1 MSSTTTESWNPN
13 ALILNWLGQVKSMHT
28 LPSSKRRQTSA
39 SHGFS
44 LVEVVIAVGIMAVGI
59 VAVLGLLP
67 HGLAMTKK
75 TSDLT
80 YQTRIFQHLLSE
92 YQSMSWSAL
101 EAGTSGGGAAQQR
114 LFDYQGIELT
124 SASTNQQQQFISYVA
139 SIEISPNPVELPHT
153 NGQPKGNEHLRRL
166 VVRIA
171 ATPDV
176 GFDFEQASPRSF
188 STYSAYLARTF

>member
-1 MSSTTTESWNPN
+1 MRSDADSSPR
-13 ALILNWLGQVKSMHT
+13 K
-28 LPSSKRRQTSA
+28 PSSGG
-39 SHGFS
+39 GFS
-44 LVEVVIAVGIMAVGI
+44 LVEVVIAVGIMALGI

-92 YQSMSWSAL
+92 YQSMPWEEL
-101 EAGTSGGGAAQQR
+101 EPTSSGGGQAR
-114 LFDYQGIELT
+114 IFDYQGIELGSGST
-124 SASTNQQQQFISYVA
+124 SQQELFASYVA
-139 SIEISPNPVELPHT
+139 KVEIASDPVELPHV
-153 NGQPKGNEHLRRL
+153 NGQSVTNQHLRRL

-171 ATPDV
+171 ATPNRE
-176 GFDFEQASPRSF
+176 FDFDKATARSY